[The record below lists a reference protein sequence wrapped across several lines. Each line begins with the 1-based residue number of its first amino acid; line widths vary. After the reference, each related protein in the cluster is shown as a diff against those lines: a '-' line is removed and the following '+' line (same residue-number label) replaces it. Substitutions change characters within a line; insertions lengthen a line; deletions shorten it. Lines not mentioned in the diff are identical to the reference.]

1 MHFAEQVALAKH
13 VLLSAIQANSGRTD
27 FTLGV
32 ANIAFYLIIII
43 SWTVTDVYG
52 CDFCGVKDMLR
63 RVSIALVLSFLILG
77 CSGVK
82 LGPRDIQQ
90 ERGAPP
96 VIADHYGAPVLAV
109 GNNWRIYLHARD
121 EDGDMKYIAAALY
134 QAGVGFYR
142 VNFTKLKEAD
152 QAEFAGYLVLPIPR
166 DYSFFDD
173 RFDMRI
179 LVRDQKDNRSES
191 ITLPLRTGHW
201 SEEQVP
207 GKWEKVANNQLDI
220 IILDLE
226 SSSFYNRGGNDA
238 RRGN

>member
-1 MHFAEQVALAKH
+1 ME
-13 VLLSAIQANSGRTD
+13 
-27 FTLGV
+27 
-32 ANIAFYLIIII
+32 IAA
-43 SWTVTDVYG
+43 S
-52 CDFCGVKDMLR
+52 
-63 RVSIALVLSFLILG
+63 
-77 CSGVK
+77 
-82 LGPRDIQQ
+82 
-90 ERGAPP
+90 
-96 VIADHYGAPVLAV
+96 VIAV
-109 GNNWRIYLHARD
+109 GDNWKIYLHARD
-121 EDGDMKYIAAALY
+121 EDGDMKYIAAVLY

-142 VNFTKLKEAD
+142 VNFTMLKEAD
-152 QAEFAGYLVLPIPR
+152 QAEVAGYLVLPIPR

-191 ITLPLRTGHW
+191 ITLPLRIGHW